1 MKKST
6 FVILLMLLSASLSVF
21 QACDKD
27 DDTETE
33 FVADDNTFQS
43 FNAWYLHASHQGPD
57 PALGVAHAGN
67 DTSVTRKVYFKDNQ
81 NAVNGK
87 YPVGTIIVKHSSNG
101 TTVDEYTAMV
111 KRGNG
116 FSPDTNDW
124 EWFMLAPDGT
134 IAKDPTGAL
143 MRGAKLMGG
152 MCNGCHTQ
160 AAAKDY
166 VFSK

>member
-6 FVILLMLLSASLSVF
+6 FVTLLLFAFVVVSFL
-21 QACDKD
+21 QACKKD
-27 DDTETE
+27 DNDSTE
-33 FVADDNTFQS
+33 FIANDDTFKTFS
-43 FNAWYLHASHQGPD
+43 GWHLHASHQGPD
-57 PALGVAHAGN
+57 PALGAAHAGN
-67 DTSVTRKVYFKDNQ
+67 DASVTRKVYFKDNQ
-81 NAVNGK
+81 NAVGGS

-124 EWFMLAPDGT
+124 EWFMLAPDGS
-134 IAKDPTGAL
+134 IAKDPAGTL

-152 MCNGCHTQ
+152 MCNGCHAQ